1 MAGPGQQHEPKQGG
15 NGKHTKEIKVRLT
28 EQNASGVYA
37 NAMLVHHSGEEFV
50 MDFSMVVGAQGQVV
64 SRIVTSP
71 AHMKRI
77 VVALEENLRRYEAVH
92 GPIKGAS
99 NQPPLIL
106 GFSPPAGGD
115 N

>member
-1 MAGPGQQHEPKQGG
+1 MAGPGPQPEPKQGQ
-15 NGKHTKEIKVRLT
+15 NGKKTKEIKVRLS

-37 NAMLVHHSGEEFV
+37 NAMLVHHSAEEFV
-50 MDFSMVVGAQGQVV
+50 MDFSMVVGVHGQVV
-64 SRIVTSP
+64 SRVVTSP

-77 VVALEENLRRYEAVH
+77 VLALEENLRKYEAVH

-106 GFSPPAGGD
+106 GFPPPAGAD

>member
-1 MAGPGQQHEPKQGG
+1 MAGPAPTPDPGQAG
-15 NGKHTKEIKVRLT
+15 NGKKTKEIKVRLS

-37 NAMLVHHSGEEFV
+37 NAMLVHHSAEEFV

-64 SRIVTSP
+64 SRVVTSP
-71 AHMKRI
+71 AHMRRI
-77 VVALEENLRRYEAVH
+77 VLALEENLRKYEAVH

-106 GFSPPAGGD
+106 GFSPPTGGD